1 MAKLQLR
8 PLSVGE
14 TLDATFSIYKD
25 RFKTMVTIVAVVLVP
40 IGILSAIINASLVSD
55 VESNLETGLLDFGGS
70 IAAASIVSV
79 LAWIAQMLATAGV
92 VKAVAG
98 EYLGGSVTWQAALDA
113 ARQRLGALLL
123 GSFLIALGVGIG
135 FIFFIIPG
143 LILLVSWALAIPAMV
158 IEGVSATDGIK
169 RSWSLVSGR
178 RWPILG
184 VFVVLYIV
192 ILIFSLI
199 LTGILTGV
207 TFLAGTLASGLVGI
221 IPQLLVAPLLS
232 IAITVVY
239 FDQRV
244 RKEGFDLELLAG
256 QIGSSIVHPP
266 ADPGIQTGFD
276 TPAPESDS
284 NPPPEAG
291 DAWPPANE

>member
-158 IEGVSATDGIK
+158 IEWAA
-169 RSWSLVSGR
+169 R
-178 RWPILG
+178 RGGPC
-184 VFVVLYIV
+184 
-192 ILIFSLI
+192 
-199 LTGILTGV
+199 
-207 TFLAGTLASGLVGI
+207 
-221 IPQLLVAPLLS
+221 
-232 IAITVVY
+232 
-239 FDQRV
+239 DR
-244 RKEGFDLELLAG
+244 R
-256 QIGSSIVHPP
+256 
-266 ADPGIQTGFD
+266 
-276 TPAPESDS
+276 
-284 NPPPEAG
+284 
-291 DAWPPANE
+291 